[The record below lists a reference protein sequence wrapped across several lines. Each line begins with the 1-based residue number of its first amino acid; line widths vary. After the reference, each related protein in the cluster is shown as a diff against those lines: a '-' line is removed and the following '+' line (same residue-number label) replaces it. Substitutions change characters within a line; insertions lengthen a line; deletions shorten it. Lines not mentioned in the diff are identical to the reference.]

1 MAVEKIVFKEMSHLD
16 YLFTLHIKKLRE
28 AKGWSQQDLSKK
40 MGVTL
45 SFVGNVESFIQ
56 RHKYGIRHLTLL
68 AKVFKFKSMSKL
80 FDFPTPEHD
89 MIRLTLKVA
98 PKKKKDGTP
107 SKGKDVEVIKIEP
120 IEKSGVE

>member
-1 MAVEKIVFKEMSHLD
+1 MAVEKIIFKEMSHLD

-68 AKVFKFKSMSKL
+68 AKAFKFKSVSKL
-80 FDFPTPEHD
+80 FDFPTPDHD
-89 MIRLTLKVA
+89 MIRLTLKVT
-98 PKKKKDGTP
+98 PKKKKDGSA
-107 SKGKDVEVIKIEP
+107 SKGKNVEVVKVEP
-120 IEKSGVE
+120 IEKSETY